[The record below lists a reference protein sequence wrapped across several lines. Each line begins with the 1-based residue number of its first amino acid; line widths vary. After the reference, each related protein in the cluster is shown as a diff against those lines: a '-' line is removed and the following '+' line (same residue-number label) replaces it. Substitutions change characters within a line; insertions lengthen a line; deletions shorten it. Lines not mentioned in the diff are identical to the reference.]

1 MTVTAINYDCPVGRW
16 EPNARGRLE
25 QAALELYRARGF
37 ESTTVADIAARAGL
51 TERTFFRHYSDKR
64 EVLFAGSA
72 DLQKLLVG
80 GIDEAP
86 ASAAPLDA
94 IAKALGPVGEMLQA
108 RRPQARQRQAVIVAN
123 RELQERELIKLAT
136 LAVAVAEALRRRGVD
151 EPAASLAAEAGIAVF
166 KIGFERWID
175 DDSGKTLSKH
185 ISESMDEL
193 KRVSSARRA
202 TRSAR

>member
-1 MTVTAINYDCPVGRW
+1 MTVTAINYDWPVGRW

-51 TERTFFRHYSDKR
+51 TERTFFRHYADKR
-64 EVLFAGSA
+64 EVLFGGSA
-72 DLQKLLVG
+72 DLQELLVG
-80 GIDEAP
+80 GIGEAP
-86 ASAAPLDA
+86 PSAAPLDA
-94 IAKALGPVGEMLQA
+94 IAEALDPVGEMLQA
-108 RRPQARQRQAVIVAN
+108 RRQLARQRQAVIVAN
-123 RELQERELIKLAT
+123 PELQERELVKLAT
-136 LAVAVAEALRRRGVD
+136 LAGAVGDALRRRGVD

-175 DDSGKTLSKH
+175 DDSGKTLSEH
-185 ISESMDEL
+185 IRESMDEL
-193 KRVSSARRA
+193 KRVSGARRA

>member
-16 EPNARGRLE
+16 QPNARGRLE

-37 ESTTVADIAARAGL
+37 DSTTVADIAARAGL

-72 DLQKLLVG
+72 DLQKLLVD

-94 IAKALGPVGEMLQA
+94 IAEALGPVGEMLQA

-123 RELQERELIKLAT
+123 PELQERELIKLAT

-175 DDSGKTLSKH
+175 DDSGKTLSEH
-185 ISESMDEL
+185 MSESMDEL

>member
-51 TERTFFRHYSDKR
+51 TERTFFRHYADKR
-64 EVLFAGSA
+64 EVLFGGSA
-72 DLQKLLVG
+72 DLQELLVG

-86 ASAAPLDA
+86 PSAAPLDA
-94 IAKALGPVGEMLQA
+94 IAEALDPVGEMLQA
-108 RRPQARQRQAVIVAN
+108 RRQHARQRQAIIVAN
-123 RELQERELIKLAT
+123 PELQERELIKLAT
-136 LAVAVAEALRRRGVD
+136 LAAAVAEALRRRGVD

-166 KIGFERWID
+166 KIGFERWIG
-175 DDSGKTLSKH
+175 DDSGKTLSEH
-185 ISESMDEL
+185 IRESMDEL
-193 KRVSSARRA
+193 KRVSGARRA